1 MFDVRKP
8 KQKPIV
14 VIRAA
19 TGAELSNYEK
29 HKLANIEE
37 NAQKDIDFKEVERFI
52 MLKVVDEKWMA
63 HIDAMDELR
72 RGIGLMAYG
81 NHNPVEAYKNE
92 GFDMFDK
99 MIKEI
104 QYDTVK
110 FCLRVNVRRVL
121 VDNSNGPRKID
132 PSVNPN
138 LNRNGPCP
146 CGSGKKFK
154 HCCGKDEKAE

>member
-1 MFDVRKP
+1 
-8 KQKPIV
+8 
-14 VIRAA
+14 
-19 TGAELSNYEK
+19 
-29 HKLANIEE
+29 
-37 NAQKDIDFKEVERFI
+37 

-154 HCCGKDEKAE
+154 HCCGKDEK